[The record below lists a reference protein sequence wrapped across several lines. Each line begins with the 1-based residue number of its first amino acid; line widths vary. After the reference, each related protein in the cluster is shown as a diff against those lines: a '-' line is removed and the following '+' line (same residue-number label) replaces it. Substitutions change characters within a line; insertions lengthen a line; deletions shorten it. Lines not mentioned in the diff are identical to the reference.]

1 MNEKKFYDDGL
12 KFSCRQCSFCCRG
25 FPGVVLMS
33 QADLERFAKWADV
46 TPEQFTLMYCRWI
59 ESDDGFEYLS
69 LREKKNME
77 CIFWNDGCEAYQAR
91 PVQCRTYPFWTKVLE
106 NQDSWNEESETC
118 PGINSGK
125 IHTAEEIES
134 ELSKYRSREAIKR
147 PRKNS

>member
-1 MNEKKFYDDGL
+1 
-12 KFSCRQCSFCCRG
+12 
-25 FPGVVLMS
+25 MS

-106 NQDSWNEESETC
+106 NQDNLT
-118 PGINSGK
+118 IK
-125 IHTAEEIES
+125 QAEVT
-134 ELSKYRSREAIKR
+134 ELLTVEDIAHLNLLTNFHRADNQPS
-147 PRKNS
+147 